1 MADTKDILLKIG
13 VVTDTDKIEA
23 VGEALDAMLGTYE
36 DNVRLLS
43 QYNQTLN
50 ETSAGIKALNKAQQE
65 QGSLSAKQKARY
77 EELVKL
83 ERETKQGKADLQ
95 IVMKNQEK
103 LMQAENGTMKQQSLM
118 LGQLRMLW
126 RSLTDEQK
134 AAMPQLKSMIDGL
147 DKSLKSADADIG
159 NFQRNVGNYPQL
171 MQQILPVQGQFSSQL
186 MQLAQNAG
194 ASTGAL
200 GALGLALGAGAAAYK
215 VFQQAMD
222 LTQTVGD
229 EVAIKVAGWEAVWDK
244 FIRTLVSGDFS
255 NLIQGLRD
263 AKQAG
268 EDLAAALDE
277 LFERNNALRIAEAQA
292 SLQQEKNL
300 QTMRDQTKSIKER
313 KEAGEAYIKT
323 ERELAK
329 VREDIARQ
337 EFDAQLGNF
346 AKQTGMSE
354 ADAKF
359 YIENYNKYR
368 EAANKYQE
376 GLDKAVAYAQEK
388 RDALNINDTEAY
400 NKAEANRLAQIE
412 LNKQTFAAM
421 SEEQRKFYSLA
432 KTYNNA
438 NDQITS
444 QLVNSWVNV
453 ESAIA
458 NGEKRITRAVTTVS
472 GLTARENNEATKVAV
487 KAARTQS
494 QADIYKRYS
503 YDTDKYMRQQTI
515 NALDDIAAAMEEE
528 IPRLE
533 PVKISEGGEEVSAFA
548 KLLGVNP
555 EEFESLKSQ
564 ALSAAQ
570 SIYSS
575 IQQLSQQSIQQRL
588 DDELEAVDKEAESEK
603 AILKSKLDRNL
614 ISQKQYEKKLAEVD
628 KAAEERR
635 EEANREAF
643 KKNKAWNIGQA
654 LMNMALAITNIWA
667 TNKGGAAARIAETVL
682 ASATGLAQIG
692 VIAAQKYARGGEL
705 HGASHA
711 QGGIKGNVQGHNI
724 ELEGDEVVIN
734 KRSARKYRNAL
745 SWINSDNGWGVDFAG
760 VRGSGGYTPQ
770 LKFAR
775 GGVLNSFDFSP
786 SATPTSSSV
795 QQAITKQANR
805 VEELIMA
812 TNRRIDRLQVQVN
825 ISDIESASDT
835 KHAHVSRATLP

>member
-13 VVTDTDKIEA
+13 VVTDTDKIEV
-23 VGEALDAMLGTYE
+23 VGKALDDMLGTYE

-77 EELVKL
+77 EELIKL

-103 LMQAENGTMKQQSLM
+103 LMQAENGSMKQQSLM

-126 RSLTDEQK
+126 RGLTDEQK
-134 AAMPQLKSMIDGL
+134 AAMPQLKAMIDGL

-171 MQQILPVQGQFSSQL
+171 MQQILPVQGQFSNQL
-186 MQLAQNAG
+186 MQMAQSAG
-194 ASTGAL
+194 LSTGAL
-200 GALGLALGAGAAAYK
+200 GALGAALGVGALAYK
-215 VFQQAMD
+215 GFQQAMD

-229 EVAIKVAGWEAVWDK
+229 EVAIKMAGWEAVWDK
-244 FIRTLVSGDFS
+244 FIRTIVSGDFT
-255 NLIQGLRD
+255 NFIQGLRD

-268 EDLAAALDE
+268 EELTATLDE
-277 LFERNNALRIAEAQA
+277 LFERNNALRIAEAEA
-292 SLQQEKNL
+292 SLSQEKNL

-313 KEAGEAYIKT
+313 KEAGEAYIET
-323 ERELAK
+323 ERKLAK

-337 EFDAQLGNF
+337 EYDAQLKNF
-346 AKQTGMSE
+346 AAQSGMSE
-354 ADAKF
+354 ADAEF
-359 YIENYNKYR
+359 YIKNYNKYR
-368 EAANKYQE
+368 EALNSYNAEVAKANEDIKAKQE
-376 GLDKAVAYAQEK
+376 YADGLVGKARVNAFQSIAELK
-388 RDALNINDTEAY
+388 DERDALINNYSDEE
-400 NKAEANRLAQIE
+400 KRFIE
-412 LNKQTFAAM
+412 ISTK
-421 SEEQRKFYSLA
+421 
-432 KTYNNA
+432 YNNT

-453 ESAIA
+453 KTAIA
-458 NGEKRITRAVTTVS
+458 NGEKGITRAVTTVS
-472 GLTARENNEATKVAV
+472 GLTKQEQALETKKAV
-487 KAARTQS
+487 KAATTLS
-494 QADIYKRYS
+494 QEDIYKRYA
-503 YDTDKYMRQQTI
+503 YGTDKDMRQQVT
-515 NALDDIAAAMEEE
+515 NAMDDIAAAMEEE
-528 IPRLE
+528 VPKLE
-533 PVKISEGGEEVSAFA
+533 PVKISENGKETSAFA
-548 KLLGVNP
+548 KLLGVTP

-570 SIYSS
+570 SIFGS
-575 IQQLSQQSIQQRL
+575 IQQLSQQATQQRL
-588 DDELEAVDKEAESEK
+588 EDELEAVDKEAESEK
-603 AILKSKLDRNL
+603 AILKSKLDKNL

-628 KAAEERR
+628 AEAEARR
-635 EEANREAF
+635 EELNKEAF

-667 TNKGGAAARIAETVL
+667 TNKGGAAARIAETVI
-682 ASATGLAQIG
+682 ATTTGLAQ
-692 VIAAQKYARGGEL
+692 VAAIAAQKYARGGEL

-724 ELEGDEVVIN
+724 ELEGEEVVIN

-795 QQAITKQANR
+795 QQAISKQASR

-835 KHAHVSRATLP
+835 KHAHISRASL

>member
-13 VVTDTDKIEA
+13 VVTDTDKIEV
-23 VGEALDAMLGTYE
+23 VGKALDDMLGTYE

-77 EELVKL
+77 EELIKL

-103 LMQAENGTMKQQSLM
+103 LMQAENGSMKQQSLM

-147 DKSLKSADADIG
+147 DKSLKAADADIG

-194 ASTGAL
+194 LSTGAL
-200 GALGLALGAGAAAYK
+200 GLLGGALGVGALAYK
-215 VFQQAMD
+215 GFKEAMD

-244 FIRTLVSGDFS
+244 FIRTIVSGDFS
-255 NLIQGLRD
+255 NFIQGLRD

-268 EDLAAALDE
+268 EELTAVLDE
-277 LFERNNALRIAEAQA
+277 LFERNNALSIEEARL
-292 SLQQEKNL
+292 SRQQEENL
-300 QTMRDQTKSIKER
+300 RIMRDQTKSIKER
-313 KEAGEAYIKT
+313 KEAGEAYIQT
-323 ERELAK
+323 EEELAK
-329 VREDIARQ
+329 RREDIAIQ
-337 EFDAQLGNF
+337 EYEALRANF
-346 AKQTGMSE
+346 AAQSELSEQEVELVISQYEKYRDAVKAGEFLDIKKDYDYMQEALGLTGVSSLTE
-354 ADAKF
+354 EQQKALTDKYNTFKALYEGLSKEELH
-359 YIENYNKYR
+359 YLDLYNKYNNLNDAETSR
-368 EAANKYQE
+368 LVAAWTKK
-376 GLDKAVAYAQEK
+376 D
-388 RDALNINDTEAY
+388 R
-400 NKAEANRLAQIE
+400 
-412 LNKQTFAAM
+412 
-421 SEEQRKFYSLA
+421 
-432 KTYNNA
+432 
-438 NDQITS
+438 
-444 QLVNSWVNV
+444 
-453 ESAIA
+453 AIA
-458 NGEKRITRAVTTVS
+458 NSMATTRKAATTVS
-472 GLTARENNEATKVAV
+472 GLLKQEQTLEAKAEA
-487 KAARTQS
+487 KAAKTLEKE
-494 QADIYKRYS
+494 AKAVDPLEKAL
-503 YDTDKYMRQQTI
+503 KE
-515 NALDDIAAAMEEE
+515 LDDLVEAAENEVL
-528 IPRLE
+528 PRLQQVE
-533 PVKISEGGEEVSAFA
+533 MPKDERSPLA
-548 KLLGVNP
+548 KWLGVTP
-555 EEFESLKSQ
+555 EEFEKLKSQ

-575 IQQLSQQSIQQRL
+575 IQQLSQQAVQQRL
-588 DDELEAVDKEAESEK
+588 DDELEAIDNQAESEK
-603 AILKSKLDRNL
+603 AILKSKLDKKL
-614 ISQKQYEKKLAEVD
+614 ISQKQYEKMLAEVD

-682 ASATGLAQIG
+682 ATATGLAQVG

-724 ELEGDEVVIN
+724 ELEGDEIVIN

-805 VEELIMA
+805 VEELILA

>member
-1 MADTKDILLKIG
+1 MAEKDIILRINAVTNQDVVEAFGETLDKVLGGSYDELIKKLEENKAAIDGINKSVKEGKMDADVAAKSLRQLKTENANYQR
-13 VVTDTDKIEA
+13 VLNNTDKITKS
-23 VGEALDAMLGTYE
+23 VNG
-36 DNVRLLS
+36 S
-43 QYNQTLN
+43 QKQQQLILEKVNMAIRNMTAEQKKANPEL
-50 ETSAGIKALNKAQQE
+50 IKFQKALYD
-65 QGSLSAKQKARY
+65 S
-77 EELVKL
+77 VK
-83 ERETKQGKADLQ
+83 G
-95 IVMKNQEK
+95 MN
-103 LMQAENGTMKQQSLM
+103 AEM
-118 LGQLRMLW
+118 
-126 RSLTDEQK
+126 
-134 AAMPQLKSMIDGL
+134 
-147 DKSLKSADADIG
+147 G
-159 NFQRNVGNYPQL
+159 NFQMNVGNYPQL
-171 MQQILPVQGQFSSQL
+171 VQQILPVQGQFSSQL
-186 MQLAQNAG
+186 MQMAQSAG
-194 ASTGAL
+194 LSTGAL
-200 GALGLALGAGAAAYK
+200 GALGGALGVGALAYK
-215 VFQQAMD
+215 GFKEAMD

-229 EVAIKVAGWEAVWDK
+229 EVAIKVAGLEAVWDK
-244 FIRTLVSGDFS
+244 FIRTIVSGDFS
-255 NLIQGLRD
+255 NFVQGLRD

-268 EDLAAALDE
+268 EELAASLDE
-277 LFERNNALRIAEAQA
+277 LFERNNALSIEEARL
-292 SLQQEKNL
+292 SRQQEENL
-300 QTMRDQTKSIKER
+300 RIMRDQTKSIKER
-313 KEAGEAYIKT
+313 KEAGEAYIQT
-323 ERELAK
+323 EEELAK
-329 VREDIARQ
+329 RREDIAIQ
-337 EFDAQLGNF
+337 EYEALRANF
-346 AKQTGMSE
+346 AAQSE
-354 ADAKF
+354 LSEQEVELVISQ
-359 YIENYNKYR
+359 YEKYR
-368 EAANKYQE
+368 DAVKAGEFLDIKKDYDYMREALDLTGVSSLTTEQQKALTDKYNTFKALYE
-376 GLDKAVAYAQEK
+376 GL
-388 RDALNINDTEAY
+388 
-400 NKAEANRLAQIE
+400 
-412 LNKQTFAAM
+412 
-421 SEEQRKFYSLA
+421 SEEELHYLDLYRK
-432 KTYNNA
+432 YNNL
-438 NDQITS
+438 NDAETS
-444 QLVNSWVNV
+444 RLVKAWTKKDRT
-453 ESAIA
+453 IA
-458 NGEKRITRAVTTVS
+458 NSMATTRKAATTVS
-472 GLTARENNEATKVAV
+472 GLLKQEQTLEAKAEA
-487 KAARTQS
+487 KAAK
-494 QADIYKRYS
+494 ALEKEA
-503 YDTDKYMRQQTI
+503 K
-515 NALDDIAAAMEEE
+515 AVGPLEKALKELDDLVEAAENEVL
-528 IPRLE
+528 PRLQQVE
-533 PVKISEGGEEVSAFA
+533 MPEDKRSPFA
-548 KLLGVNP
+548 KWLGVTP

-575 IQQLSQQSIQQRL
+575 IQQLSQQATQQRL
-588 DDELEAVDKEAESEK
+588 EDELEAVDKEAESEK
-603 AILKSKLDRNL
+603 AILKSKLDKNL

-835 KHAHVSRATLP
+835 KQVHVSRATL